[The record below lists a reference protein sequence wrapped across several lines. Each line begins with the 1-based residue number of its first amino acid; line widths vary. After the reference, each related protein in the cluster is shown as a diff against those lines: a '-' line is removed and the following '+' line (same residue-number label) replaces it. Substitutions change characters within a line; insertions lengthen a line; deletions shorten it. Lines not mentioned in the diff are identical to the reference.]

1 MSTHD
6 QLCDLARD
14 LPDLALL
21 TTTRAPGTAQ
31 GGARAAGS
39 KPPINLTPLA
49 VDAEVKARLVGW
61 VRICVE
67 DRVDLP
73 EGHEGPS
80 RLDWPADDTQSI
92 VRFLVPLAAILDAHE
107 AGDDWQAEVAWCHQQ
122 VRQALGERDTS
133 FPCPQ
138 CGVPAS
144 VDSTGRH
151 AQCSLGHE
159 IPVGDFGRRQVNR
172 PPITTDKVVAQF
184 DVTADQ
190 LYQWHQRGQIAPA
203 GKDGRRLL
211 WRPWDVFRNLQPE
224 LAAEIEW
231 AVQRDIELG
240 REAG

>member
-39 KPPINLTPLA
+39 TPPINLTPLA

-67 DRVDLP
+67 DGLCGDN
-73 EGHEGPS
+73 
-80 RLDWPADDTQSI
+80 WPADDTQSI
-92 VRFLVPLAAILDAHE
+92 CRFLVPLAAILDSHE
-107 AGDDWQAEVAWCHQQ
+107 AGDDWKAEVAWCHQQ

-133 FPCPQ
+133 FHCPQ

-172 PPITTDKVVAQF
+172 PAITTDKVVAQF